1 MTLVGAMRLS
11 FTYQVNGGL
20 ASVDFVPT
28 HRLQEMMQERGR
40 RTAAKL
46 KEARGLRKERDADGW
61 SPK

>member
-1 MTLVGAMRLS
+1 MRLS

-28 HRLQEMMQERGR
+28 IPFDRLQEMMQERGR